1 MKIRNERRNI
11 IINLTEIKR
20 FIRTYYEH
28 LYRNKLENLEEMNKC
43 WERYK
48 LPNLNQG
55 EIENLNIPIINKD
68 IELIAD
74 NSSQKKAPDH
84 MVSLVN
90 STILLKN

>member
-55 EIENLNIPIINKD
+55 EIENLNRPVTGKEIKSVTKNIH
-68 IELIAD
+68 L
-74 NSSQKKAPDH
+74 KKIQDKMA
-84 MVSLVN
+84 SLVI
-90 STILLKN
+90 STKHLKN